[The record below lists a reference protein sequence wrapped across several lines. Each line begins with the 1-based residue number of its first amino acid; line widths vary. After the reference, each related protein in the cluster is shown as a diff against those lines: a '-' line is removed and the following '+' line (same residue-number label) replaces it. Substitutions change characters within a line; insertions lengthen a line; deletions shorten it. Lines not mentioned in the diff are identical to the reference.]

1 MRKIILDLAV
11 TLDGFIEGLNGE
23 VDWCVMDP
31 DMGFD
36 DFLNSVDTILYG
48 RKSYE
53 KWGQY
58 APDNNA
64 SEAERV
70 LWNLVH
76 SKKKVVFS
84 KSLKDVEPGVIL
96 IKDNILDQIIAM
108 KNEPGKNLWLYGG
121 ASLITTFNDL
131 GLIDEYR
138 LSVHPVVLG
147 AGKPLFTDVKQRINL
162 ELIENKR
169 FSSGVVQ
176 LRYQKPK
183 IKITSIKLGQPAIR
197 ALQGEGIEK
206 LDQLSQY
213 TEKDLLALHGFGK
226 KGLEILKVVMAEQGV
241 SFKV

>member
-23 VDWCVMDP
+23 VDWCIMDP

-58 APDNNA
+58 TPDINA
-64 SEAERV
+64 SEAERD
-70 LWNLVH
+70 LWALVH
-76 SKKKVVFS
+76 SKNKIIFS
-84 KSLKDVEPGVIL
+84 KSLKDVELGVIL
-96 IKDNILDQIIAM
+96 IKDNIFDEMNTLKKEQ
-108 KNEPGKNLWLYGG
+108 GKNLWLYGG
-121 ASLITTFNDL
+121 ASLITSFIEL

-176 LRYQKPK
+176 LRYQKPP
-183 IKITSIKLGQPAIR
+183 IKITTIKLSQPAIR
-197 ALQGEGIEK
+197 ALHGEGIEN
-206 LDQLSQY
+206 LEQLNQY
-213 TEKDLLALHGFGK
+213 TEKDLLSLHGFGK
-226 KGLEILKVVMAEQGV
+226 NGLEILKVVMAEQGI
-241 SFKV
+241 FLKK